1 MTRKKKRNLIPYT
14 DMSENDKD
22 KLLEYIRKTGMAVSK
37 AAIDFNISITTLNKI
52 FDERY
57 NKREKKIEEMKKNI
71 NLDE

>member
-1 MTRKKKRNLIPYT
+1 MRRKRKTNLLQYN
-14 DMSENDKD
+14 DMSEVQKD
-22 KLLEYIRKTGMAVSK
+22 ELLEYIRTTGLAVSK

-57 NKREKKIEEMKKNI
+57 NKREKKIDEMKKNI